1 MAGDNSHSVEQE
13 MDGEVTGGKESIELE
28 QTVNEAFRRVI
39 TEMKRKSSKYPAEK
53 FYKVNGKYLTPDLKK
68 FRDEV
73 TIIDRAT
80 DGKSGQG
87 ADMVQEEFLKKGL
100 SKVAT
105 GKINSF
111 PVFR

>member
-1 MAGDNSHSVEQE
+1 M
-13 MDGEVTGGKESIELE
+13 TGR
-28 QTVNEAFRRVI
+28 F
-39 TEMKRKSSKYPAEK
+39 
-53 FYKVNGKYLTPDLKK
+53 LTQDLKQFK
-68 FRDEV
+68 DEV

>member
-1 MAGDNSHSVEQE
+1 MDKEDSHVMEDRNVVLCDELSDEQKVDE
-13 MDGEVTGGKESIELE
+13 AFKRVIEELKRNKRPSKKSYIVTGR
-28 QTVNEAFRRVI
+28 F
-39 TEMKRKSSKYPAEK
+39 
-53 FYKVNGKYLTPDLKK
+53 LTQDLKQFK
-68 FRDEV
+68 DEV

-100 SKVAT
+100 SKVAA